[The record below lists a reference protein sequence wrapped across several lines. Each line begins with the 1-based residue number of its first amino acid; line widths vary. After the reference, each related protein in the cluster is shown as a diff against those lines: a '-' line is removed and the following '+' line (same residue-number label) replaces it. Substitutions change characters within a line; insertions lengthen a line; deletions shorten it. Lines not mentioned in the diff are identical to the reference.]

1 MVMMMTFV
9 QCTVC
14 EFRGSGVIN
23 SVSIIIDVQSCLKC
37 LNASEFDEESDYG
50 IIDRPLCTI

>member
-1 MVMMMTFV
+1 M
-9 QCTVC
+9 QCTV
-14 EFRGSGVIN
+14 FQNRGSGVIN

-50 IIDRPLCTI
+50 IIDSPLCTL

>member
-1 MVMMMTFV
+1 MY
-9 QCTVC
+9 

-50 IIDRPLCTI
+50 IIDSPLCTL